1 MDFLRSYQLEITL
14 GVAVVA
20 IIEFLIL
27 MSLSSRLARQSKTL
41 RSLFSGPEGSDLE
54 AILRRCQSQS
64 ETAMRR
70 GDELEASLSDLS
82 QQMRG
87 CIQHFGLVRYDGF
100 SDVSGR
106 QSFSLAILDADKNG
120 AVLTGLF
127 SRSDSRC
134 YGKAIIS
141 GAPEQTLSDEEQSAL
156 DIALS
161 DDFVAPIAAQ
171 SATAKRRP
179 LRRG

>member
-14 GVAVVA
+14 GIALVAV
-20 IIEFLIL
+20 IQFLIV

-64 ETAMRR
+64 ETAMQRS
-70 GDELEASLSDLS
+70 DELDARLLDVA

-100 SDVSGR
+100 SDVSGQ
-106 QSFSLAILDADKNG
+106 QSFSLAMLDADKNG
-120 AVLTGLF
+120 VVVTGLF
-127 SRSDSRC
+127 SRADSRC
-134 YGKAIIS
+134 YGKAIIAS
-141 GAPEQTLSDEEQSAL
+141 SPEQTLSDEEQSAL

-161 DDFVAPIAAQ
+161 ADFTAPIAAR

-179 LRRG
+179 LRR